1 MYLKSIME
9 LWRTTTSRAWR
20 MSYITFSKDTT
31 RCPCRSNAMLL
42 KLFRSRSVEPPSASR
57 ELFVFYLSSSK
68 WTGTHK
74 AIIFF
79 FTSLALAP
87 RYESHFCMRPNG
99 PPLAECLYKWEVSI
113 VGENHLWKNWSGF
126 FLTEKK
132 LKWLS
137 SLEILSVH
145 TIRNGFQ

>member
-42 KLFRSRSVEPPSASR
+42 KLFSSRSVEPPSASR
-57 ELFVFYLSSSK
+57 ELFVLYLSSSK

-79 FTSLALAP
+79 YFTGSG
-87 RYESHFCMRPNG
+87 S
-99 PPLAECLYKWEVSI
+99 S
-113 VGENHLWKNWSGF
+113 LWKPFLHAAKWPASGWVLVQMGGF
-126 FLTEKK
+126 HSRRKPSLKK
-132 LKWLS
+132 LKWFFFDRKKIEVVVVS
-137 SLEILSVH
+137 GNIECPH
-145 TIRNGFQ
+145 H